1 MEEIWEIKRR
11 KSDALS
17 RDPRACLAA
26 MRREEEEAAAM
37 GLSYLE
43 YCLKKIEAS
52 SPQSVTSKKLWQPTE
67 RNPLKGEVIAKP
79 QEISHAKFAKYAK
92 FGSHGYFANVADFA

>member
-1 MEEIWEIKRR
+1 MDLYDYITSPSYTDPIMEEIWEIKRR

-52 SPQSVTSKKLWQPTE
+52 SPQS
-67 RNPLKGEVIAKP
+67 GAAK
-79 QEISHAKFAKYAK
+79 ETLAVH
-92 FGSHGYFANVADFA
+92 